1 MIAENKQEFFEQLEQ
16 ELQRL
21 GVEDSTE
28 LIADLEEHFAESER
42 RGVPESET
50 CRELGSIAEI
60 ARSCLDLKS
69 EAINSMVARDVIR
82 KKVSLTKPGHSVPAD
97 PSLAAAPDS
106 EQKADEDCV
115 RSYTPEHISEEVIPS
130 APQSATGANIGTASS
145 PSGSESADGTASSP
159 SGVNIGAT
167 SGSAAPQSANSS
179 QSGVGGTFE
188 RIGRTVDAAC
198 DRAGEAVSKA
208 WSKAEDAIGKAGA
221 KINDAAQ
228 NFRPSDSYRENVN
241 KSKRSGDI
249 PPQSVKAKTKGGGK
263 FIDVSGLNPNV
274 NGGRLIFEI
283 VLDVMLWIWLIPTVF
298 ALAIG
303 FFGGALGLVG
313 IGIICVFG
321 KFEFAQYHL
330 ITRILFTLGFCNLA
344 ALVFML
350 GTAIIKGAISL
361 AKYVIERHIKAVYDI

>member
-1 MIAENKQEFFEQLEQ
+1 MIAENKQEFFEQLKQ

-60 ARSCLDLKS
+60 ARSCLNLKS
-69 EAINSMVARDVIR
+69 EAINSMVARDVVR
-82 KKVSLTKPGHSVPAD
+82 KKVSLTKPGRSVPAD

-106 EQKADEDCV
+106 EQKANEDCV
-115 RSYTPEHISEEVIPS
+115 RSYTPEHISEEVIPP
-130 APQSATGANIGTASS
+130 APQSIPNANIGTSANVGADSADDATSS
-145 PSGSESADGTASSP
+145 PNGT
-159 SGVNIGAT
+159 NIGAT
-167 SGSAAPQSANSS
+167 SGSAAPQSAESS
-179 QSGVGGTFE
+179 QSGGTFE

-198 DRAGEAVSKA
+198 DRAGEAVNKA
-208 WSKAEDAIGKAGA
+208 WSKAESALNKAGT
-221 KINDAAQ
+221 KINGAAQ
-228 NFRPSDSYRENVN
+228 SFRPSDSYRENVN
-241 KSKRSGDI
+241 KSKRSGDV
-249 PPQSVKAKTKGGGK
+249 PPQTIKVKTKGGGK
-263 FIDVSGLNPNV
+263 FIDTSGLKPNV
-274 NGGRLIFEI
+274 NGGRLVFEI
-283 VLDVMLWIWLIPTVF
+283 VLDILLWIWLIPTVF

-361 AKYVIERHIKAVYDI
+361 AKYVIERHIKAIYDI